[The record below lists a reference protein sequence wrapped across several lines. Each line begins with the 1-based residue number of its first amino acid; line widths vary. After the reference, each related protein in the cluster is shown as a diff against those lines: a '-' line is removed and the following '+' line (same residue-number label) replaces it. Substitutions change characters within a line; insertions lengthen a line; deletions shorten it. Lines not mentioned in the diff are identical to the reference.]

1 MGRAIVRNPS
11 VFLMDEP
18 LSNLDARLRVQMR
31 AEVARV
37 QRELGVTTIYV
48 THDQVEAMTMGDRVA
63 VMRGG
68 VLQQTGEP
76 QSVFDRPANLFVASF
91 IGSPPMNLVQADLQ
105 AAGDGIVARVGNQL
119 LDVPAE
125 VVAERSDLRTH
136 VGRTVGL
143 GIRPEHM
150 HAAHDGDNARLRA
163 VVQTTEALGSELLVH
178 VEVGGARAHGGGP
191 RGRRRCRRRSA
202 AATRVGG
209 RGAPHRARGA
219 IPDAGEAD
227 GRRADRGRHRF
238 EAAALLRSRHRTS
251 DPRLTSA
258 SSSRSVSGDD
268 GTRGASVLTVG
279 ETMALLDPLEDGVPR
294 LGTPLALRFGG
305 AESNFAVALSRL
317 GIGVRWVSRLGRDPF
332 GDMIEDS
339 LAREGVDLR
348 WVRRD
353 DAPTG
358 VFWKWRVDGRTSV
371 GYRRAGSA
379 AARLAIGDVPDEA
392 FDGVRLVHLTGIT
405 MAISETAR
413 ELVLDVA
420 RHAKERGALVV
431 FDPNFRP
438 ALPDTPEAAAER
450 QRAVLPYV
458 DWYLCGE
465 GEAALLWP
473 DSAIPVPCVVR
484 VGERGAIVD
493 GVEVPPPRTTSVV
506 DEVGAGDAFAAGFAY
521 GLLNGFAPKRCAHA
535 GNVIAAWALAGTGD
549 WETLPWLEEVRA
561 DLTAA

>member
-1 MGRAIVRNPS
+1 
-11 VFLMDEP
+11 
-18 LSNLDARLRVQMR
+18 
-31 AEVARV
+31 
-37 QRELGVTTIYV
+37 
-48 THDQVEAMTMGDRVA
+48 
-63 VMRGG
+63 
-68 VLQQTGEP
+68 
-76 QSVFDRPANLFVASF
+76 
-91 IGSPPMNLVQADLQ
+91 
-105 AAGDGIVARVGNQL
+105 
-119 LDVPAE
+119 
-125 VVAERSDLRTH
+125 
-136 VGRTVGL
+136 
-143 GIRPEHM
+143 
-150 HAAHDGDNARLRA
+150 
-163 VVQTTEALGSELLVH
+163 
-178 VEVGGARAHGGGP
+178 
-191 RGRRRCRRRSA
+191 
-202 AATRVGG
+202 
-209 RGAPHRARGA
+209 
-219 IPDAGEAD
+219 
-227 GRRADRGRHRF
+227 
-238 EAAALLRSRHRTS
+238 
-251 DPRLTSA
+251 
-258 SSSRSVSGDD
+258 
-268 GTRGASVLTVG
+268 
-279 ETMALLDPLEDGVPR
+279 MALLDPLEDGVPL
-294 LGTPLALRFGG
+294 LGTLLALRFGG

-332 GDMIEDS
+332 GDMIEAS

-405 MAISETAR
+405 MAISETAC

-420 RHAKERGALVV
+420 RRAKERGALVV

-521 GLLNGFAPKRCAHA
+521 GLLNGFAPKGCAHA

-549 WETLPWLEEVRA
+549 WETLPRLEEVRA